1 MQLTGGKVEFDTTLV
16 SSTITYWFGKR
27 LSVQAGD
34 QANAGNVQRVIN
46 ISDTH
51 GGTASGTASDPVQLL
66 VNVIREEI
74 FSISQLQKILGI
86 NTKRYIRE
94 AMRAV

>member
-46 ISDTH
+46 ISTRM
-51 GGTASGTASDPVQLL
+51 GVQLVVQL
-66 VNVIREEI
+66 V
-74 FSISQLQKILGI
+74 ILS
-86 NTKRYIRE
+86 NYW
-94 AMRAV
+94 